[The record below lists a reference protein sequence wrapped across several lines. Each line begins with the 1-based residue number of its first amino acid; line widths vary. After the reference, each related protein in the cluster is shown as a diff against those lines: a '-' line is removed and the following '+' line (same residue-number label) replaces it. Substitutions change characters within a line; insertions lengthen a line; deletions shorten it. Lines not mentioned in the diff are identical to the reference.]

1 MTRQILV
8 GGVLAAA
15 AGVALIIPAI
25 VGYLVR
31 GFLDRL
37 GIMVVSLGVFL
48 ILSGA
53 TALRCGFRK
62 SSAPSIPAPVRAAIT
77 GNILFLSFFA
87 LEFSDGLIRQG
98 GRVFYWTSVL
108 FLPALLLL
116 YGLVSARRWA
126 WWTARGVAAIL
137 TLWFV
142 GFLGVI
148 PFADL
153 RSGGEPVPSRGRV
166 YMIGVTL
173 ILATIMAYVFRALGR
188 AEARSYFGLLRADN
202 LSKHDA

>member
-15 AGVALIIPAI
+15 AGVALLLPAI
-25 VGYLVR
+25 VEYRDR
-31 GFLDRL
+31 GFLAGL
-37 GIMVVSLGVFL
+37 GILVVSLGVLL
-48 ILSGA
+48 ILSGVTVIQFGVRRRSDA
-53 TALRCGFRK
+53 
-62 SSAPSIPAPVRAAIT
+62 SMPAPVRAAVT
-77 GNILFLSFFA
+77 ANLLFLAFCA

-108 FLPALLLL
+108 FLPALVLL

-126 WWTARGVAAIL
+126 WWTARSVTAIF

-142 GFLGVI
+142 AFIAVI

-153 RSGGEPVPSRGRV
+153 RGSDGPVPWWGRV
-166 YMIGVTL
+166 YMAGVTL
-173 ILATIMAYVFRALGR
+173 LMAGITAYAFRALGR
-188 AEARSYFGLLRADN
+188 REARSYFGLLREA
-202 LSKHDA
+202 